1 MLSTTGLRPRLTPEA
16 EKEIGDSPPP
26 GRGFSFT
33 LIIFGSFMAKK
44 LDYSKNSY
52 KMFARDVERK
62 IDKWLKAHKQ
72 LVKEGGS
79 MHARS
84 YVLTQ
89 ADKLIKKLLYY
100 RSKALGETGDP

>member
-1 MLSTTGLRPRLTPEA
+1 MLLTTGLRPRLTPEA
-16 EKEIGDSPPP
+16 EKGIGDSPPP

-33 LIIFGSFMAKK
+33 LIIC
-44 LDYSKNSY
+44 
-52 KMFARDVERK
+52 
-62 IDKWLKAHKQ
+62 
-72 LVKEGGS
+72 GS

-100 RSKALGETGDP
+100 RSKALGGTGESW